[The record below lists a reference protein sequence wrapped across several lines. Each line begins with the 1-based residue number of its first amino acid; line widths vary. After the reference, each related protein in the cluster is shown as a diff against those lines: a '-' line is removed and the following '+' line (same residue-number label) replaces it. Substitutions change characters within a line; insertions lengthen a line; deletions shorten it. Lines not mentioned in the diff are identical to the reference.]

1 MSCPDSFHVTQGKFG
16 SSIKTTDEHKQ
27 ARIAP
32 ATAT

>member
-1 MSCPDSFHVTQGKFG
+1 MGRPDCFHVEQGKFG
-16 SSIKTTDEHKQ
+16 SSVKIDKNKQ